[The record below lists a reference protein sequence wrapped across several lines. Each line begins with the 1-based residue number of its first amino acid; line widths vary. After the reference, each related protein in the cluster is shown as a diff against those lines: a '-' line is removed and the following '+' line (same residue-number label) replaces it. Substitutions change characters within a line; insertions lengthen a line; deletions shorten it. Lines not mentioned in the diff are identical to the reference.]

1 MIFLPN
7 YFKKVL
13 RQGIILPMALVGSLG
28 GYKEH
33 DIHKDRDISYV
44 EKGDAKMNYE
54 DTIPGLV
61 DAQIPKYKWLPDKV
75 PTLVT
80 EYFYSDEVKSGI
92 HDRVKGKLDKIP
104 ATDKEKEELVG
115 LITDEITSKDNYDQI
130 FNAIGDHH
138 GFFSSSDKTARI
150 AHKDILS
157 DVRSSLSKNVLNQ
170 NGVSNNILCHYVQ
183 EKLGIEKE
191 NTQHFLTTIIESA
204 RNERK
209 DKENKSI
216 WDRLSKKDPMKEVMK
231 TILPD
236 DFQVNH
242 NEVKKSVLSLVQKG
256 LENDPKNCYLA
267 LRDSL
272 FEKTPDGFKYK
283 EGIDNGLKEY
293 MDYYLAPYKKT
304 AEENGLRFN
313 NNDEFLKY
321 ADSVAQFVLND
332 PRGEKEMSNYIAAF
346 TASPEEK
353 QKAASALEKTIFA
366 KAKAAGIFYHETL
379 QNTPGL
385 KSVLKQYSADDPK
398 STYLALRETVFEKTP
413 DGFKYKESLDKGL
426 EERMDYYITP
436 FKKTAEENG
445 LRFKNNEEFLKY
457 TDSVVQAVL
466 DDSNGKKAMSNYI
479 AAFTATPEEKKE
491 AESVL
496 RNVITQKARNEGIIY
511 HKAAKP
517 LKGLKSIFEN
527 LLGQKENK
535 PIPNKKEANSQM
547 LAYNISKI
555 KGNREC

>member
-33 DIHKDRDISYV
+33 DIHKDRHVSYV

-54 DTIPGLV
+54 DTIPGMV

-104 ATDKEKEELVG
+104 ATDKEKEELAG

-138 GFFSSSDKTARI
+138 GFFSSSDKTSRI

-183 EKLGIEKE
+183 EKLGIEEK
-191 NTQHFLTTIIESA
+191 NTQNFLTTIIESA

-216 WDRLSKKDPMKEVMK
+216 WDRLLKKDPMKEVMK

-236 DFQVNH
+236 DFQINH
-242 NEVKKSVLSLVQKG
+242 NEVKKSILNLVQKG
-256 LENDPKNCYLA
+256 LENDPKNCYLT

-283 EGIDNGLKEY
+283 EGIDNG
-293 MDYYLAPYKKT
+293 
-304 AEENGLRFN
+304 
-313 NNDEFLKY
+313 
-321 ADSVAQFVLND
+321 
-332 PRGEKEMSNYIAAF
+332 
-346 TASPEEK
+346 
-353 QKAASALEKTIFA
+353 
-366 KAKAAGIFYHETL
+366 
-379 QNTPGL
+379 
-385 KSVLKQYSADDPK
+385 
-398 STYLALRETVFEKTP
+398 
-413 DGFKYKESLDKGL
+413 
-426 EERMDYYITP
+426 
-436 FKKTAEENG
+436 
-445 LRFKNNEEFLKY
+445 
-457 TDSVVQAVL
+457 
-466 DDSNGKKAMSNYI
+466 
-479 AAFTATPEEKKE
+479 
-491 AESVL
+491 
-496 RNVITQKARNEGIIY
+496 
-511 HKAAKP
+511 
-517 LKGLKSIFEN
+517 
-527 LLGQKENK
+527 
-535 PIPNKKEANSQM
+535 
-547 LAYNISKI
+547 
-555 KGNREC
+555 